1 MIELDPSLI
10 NDFVAEAGEH
20 LEEMEAT
27 LLRLAGD
34 PANRELLNTIFRPV
48 HTIKGASQFM
58 GLARIA
64 ALSHKL
70 EDLLDLLRQG
80 KRSSSPDIVET
91 LILARDRIAM
101 LVADLTHSQT
111 EETPVDDLMAKLE
124 RIMEGREETEEAMEI
139 AETETIDAEAPE
151 PPPAIPATLEM
162 ETYEEEYDKELFT
175 IFIQQLQEKLAFL
188 SVQVGRFSTA
198 PDKFEVLEQCLDGIK
213 NLSSSANYMG
223 YQALALLYEQ
233 WCDAILAAQQS
244 VALDQEV
251 SMDFMETYIGRV
263 IQFFPQHGDRLL
275 QGSESTAVQLPIEVA
290 ALVPAAD
297 SSVAEWLENEVL
309 PQTSK
314 LPVFSEEPTVVQVQ
328 PKPAVDG
335 RYQEPAT
342 SAGPV
347 WETEG
352 EHQKTEPSQDTG
364 ERIVKKSVRV
374 DAHKI
379 DVLMNQVGELI
390 VDRSYF
396 FQLFN
401 EMRNLQQ
408 HLKVNAG
415 LDPKDMKLIRAFTYR
430 LGEAIVSLSRTS
442 NELQEGVM
450 KVRMLPIAQLFNRY
464 PRLIHDLTRGTTKQ
478 VQLEIRG
485 EDTELDRMIIEEISD
500 PLIHLIRNSVDHGF
514 ETVAERKRLNKPP
527 TGTLLLEAYHESN
540 HIVIE
545 ITDDGRGMNP
555 ELIKVKALEKGL
567 FSREELERMSDRELL
582 RLIMMPG
589 FSTAAEVTNTSGRGV
604 GMDVVKKNIEKLNG
618 TIDIESTVGFQTR
631 IRLKIPLTL
640 AIISALMVRVGD
652 NLFTVP
658 LANVEETLRIF
669 AKDITTVEGT
679 EVIHLRGKTTP
690 IFRLSILFDIPADQ
704 LDSDK
709 FFVVI
714 VNAGLRKI
722 GLVVDELLGQEEVVI
737 KPLVDYLQEK
747 SGLSGATIIGDG
759 RVCLILDVYELANI
773 AMNRQIARYQ
783 ELNLGRRKA
792 GNDKTGYPRPA
803 S

>member
-342 SAGPV
+342 GAGPV

>member
-124 RIMEGREETEEAMEI
+124 RIMDGREETEEAMEI
-139 AETETIDAEAPE
+139 AETETIDAEALE
-151 PPPAIPATLEM
+151 PPPVIPATPEM

-188 SVQVGRFSTA
+188 SVQVERFSTA

-342 SAGPV
+342 GAGPV

-352 EHQKTEPSQDTG
+352 EHQKTEPSPDTG